1 VFPIFLSSSF
11 SVICS
16 HTSLT
21 ETFPHSSHHRFTLRT
36 PTKPLFGEGNV
47 KKDSSTSTQF
57 EGQEELIRVNNVIC
71 FYSPW
76 LCPIWHPI
84 LFKVHY
90 FWPIGWPIGYP
101 MGYPIGYP

>member
-1 VFPIFLSSSF
+1 MDQPNPRLVLWYDGQAPPTPPSPLSGDLFEQSVFPIFLSSSF

-57 EGQEELIRVNNVIC
+57 
-71 FYSPW
+71 
-76 LCPIWHPI
+76 
-84 LFKVHY
+84 
-90 FWPIGWPIGYP
+90 
-101 MGYPIGYP
+101 